1 MGSIMQVQPKNVQ
14 ELYGQI
20 QWLNWL
26 NYMAELAEACSQN

>member
-1 MGSIMQVQPKNVQ
+1 MGSILQPKNVH

-26 NYMAELAEACSQN
+26 NYMAELAEAYSQN